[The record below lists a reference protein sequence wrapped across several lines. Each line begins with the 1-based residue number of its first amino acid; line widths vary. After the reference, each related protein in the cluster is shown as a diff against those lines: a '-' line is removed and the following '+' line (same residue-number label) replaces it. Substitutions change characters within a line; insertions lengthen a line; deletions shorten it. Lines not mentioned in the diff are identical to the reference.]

1 MPKDVKCTVSSC
13 EYWTSGNGCSA
24 KEIQVDSSLKASP
37 YVEVAELGGNPGA
50 EARTS
55 SHTECRTMKPKAKS

>member
-1 MPKDVKCTVSSC
+1 MPRDVKCTVSSC

-24 KEIQVDSSLKASP
+24 KEIQVDNSFKGTP
-37 YVEVAELGGNPGA
+37 YVEVGELGGNLDA

-55 SHTECRTMKPKAKS
+55 SQTECRTMKPKSKS